1 MEYRPFL
8 VSVHEMYSLYGAHV
22 RFADCFL
29 ERLTEERPELVE
41 RLRKTGRKVHKKNGR
56 IEINTEVWSFIK
68 DVW

>member
-8 VSVHEMYSLYGAHV
+8 VSVHERYSLYGAHV

-41 RLRKTGRKVHKKNGR
+41 SLHKTGRKVYKKNGR

>member
-8 VSVHEMYSLYGAHV
+8 VSVHERYSLYGAHV

-41 RLRKTGRKVHKKNGR
+41 RLHKTGRKVYKKNGR
-56 IEINTEVWSFIK
+56 IEINTEVWGFIR